1 MLITDAA
8 VREAAATLAESLG
21 GDWTLDP
28 EAPADGAAHL
38 IYSDGRAI
46 SFRPIF
52 GGATVQLW
60 ITGNAAPTLPDDATP
75 AELAAHEAH
84 IAARLPEGHRYNK
97 ATTLITDEEEDPAVI
112 ILRTLEDHL
121 LPAFEYK
128 PRYVGHRPWIDLFDN
143 ALAAVTAER
152 GAPPAAADEAQPE
165 ATVEPAPA
173 PEPGA
178 EAVAEPEPEAVADPE
193 PEPEAVADPDAE
205 VEREPEA
212 ESEVGP
218 PTGRSPQSQG
228 PAGEGHS
235 DHAST
240 PVDESQ
246 REDDPT
252 GGDAQPE
259 AAPNR
264 RPRKR
269 TPKRRP
275 RASTN

>member
-8 VREAAATLAESLG
+8 VRETAVTLTQRLG
-21 GDWTLDP
+21 GDWALDL

-38 IYSDGRAI
+38 IHGDGRAI

-60 ITGNAAPTLPDDATP
+60 ITGNAEPTLPIGATP
-75 AELAAHEAH
+75 AEQAAHEAH
-84 IAARLPEGHRYNK
+84 TAARLPEGHRYNK
-97 ATTLITDEEEDPAVI
+97 ATTLVTEEDEDPAVI

-152 GAPPAAADEAQPE
+152 DAPPASADLADE
-165 ATVEPAPA
+165 
-173 PEPGA
+173 
-178 EAVAEPEPEAVADPE
+178 AEPEPEVTPSTEGGSQPE
-193 PEPEAVADPDAE
+193 DI
-205 VEREPEA
+205 
-212 ESEVGP
+212 
-218 PTGRSPQSQG
+218 
-228 PAGEGHS
+228 AGEGGPNGG
-235 DHAST
+235 AT
-240 PVDESQ
+240 PAEETESIEA
-246 REDDPT
+246 RRAAEAT
-252 GGDAQPE
+252 PE
-259 AAPNR
+259 ATAEPATVEETSGQASEPPAAETSR

-275 RASTN
+275 KASTT

>member
-8 VREAAATLAESLG
+8 VRETAATLAQSLE
-21 GDWTLDP
+21 GDWILDP

-38 IYSDGRAI
+38 ISSDGRAI

-60 ITGNAAPTLPDDATP
+60 ITGNAAPTLLDDATP

-97 ATTLITDEEEDPAVI
+97 ATTLVTDDEEDPAVI

-152 GAPPAAADEAQPE
+152 GGLLAATAEAQPV
-165 ATVEPAPA
+165 ATTEPAPV
-173 PEPGA
+173 PEPGP
-178 EAVAEPEPEAVADPE
+178 EAVAEPEPE
-193 PEPEAVADPDAE
+193 PEPEAEVAPA
-205 VEREPEA
+205 PE
-212 ESEVGP
+212 
-218 PTGRSPQSQG
+218 RSPQSQE
-228 PAGEGHS
+228 PAGEDHS
-235 DHAST
+235 DDAPT
-240 PVDESQ
+240 PADESQ
-246 REDDPT
+246 RGGAPA
-252 GGDAQPE
+252 GGDTQPE

-275 RASTN
+275 KASSN

>member
-8 VREAAATLAESLG
+8 VRETAATLAQSLG
-21 GDWTLDP
+21 GDWILDP

-38 IYSDGRAI
+38 ISSDGRAI

-60 ITGNAAPTLPDDATP
+60 ITGNAAPTLLDDATP

-97 ATTLITDEEEDPAVI
+97 ATTLVTDDEEDPAVI

-152 GAPPAAADEAQPE
+152 GALPAATDEAQPV
-165 ATVEPAPA
+165 ATAEPAPA
-173 PEPGA
+173 PEPGP
-178 EAVAEPEPEAVADPE
+178 EAVAEPEPETE
-193 PEPEAVADPDAE
+193 PEVDPATE
-205 VEREPEA
+205 
-212 ESEVGP
+212 
-218 PTGRSPQSQG
+218 RSPQSQE
-228 PAGEGHS
+228 PAGEDHS
-235 DHAST
+235 DDAPT
-240 PVDESQ
+240 PADESQ
-246 REDDPT
+246 RGDAPA
-252 GGDAQPE
+252 GGDTQPE

-269 TPKRRP
+269 TSKRRP
-275 RASTN
+275 KASSN

>member
-8 VREAAATLAESLG
+8 VRETAATLAQSLG
-21 GDWTLDP
+21 GDWILDP

-38 IYSDGRAI
+38 ISSDGRAI

-60 ITGNAAPTLPDDATP
+60 ITGNAAPTLLDDATP

-97 ATTLITDEEEDPAVI
+97 ATTLITDDEEDPAVI

-128 PRYVGHRPWIDLFDN
+128 PRYVGHRPWIDLFEN

-152 GAPPAAADEAQPE
+152 GAPPAAADTGE
-165 ATVEPAPA
+165 
-173 PEPGA
+173 
-178 EAVAEPEPEAVADPE
+178 EPEPEAVEPEPEVDAGPEPQAAAEPE
-193 PEPEAVADPDAE
+193 PEPEPEPDAE
-205 VEREPEA
+205 VEREREPEV
-212 ESEVGP
+212 EPEVGP
-218 PTGRSPQSQG
+218 AVGESPQPQD
-228 PAGEGHS
+228 PAGESHS
-235 DHAST
+235 DGAST
-240 PVDESQ
+240 PATETQ
-246 REDDPT
+246 R
-252 GGDAQPE
+252 GDAQPE
-259 AAPNR
+259 EATNR

-269 TPKRRP
+269 NPKN
-275 RASTN
+275 RAAAAAADPAS

>member
-8 VREAAATLAESLG
+8 VRETAATLAQSLG

-60 ITGNAAPTLPDDATP
+60 ITGNAAPPLPDDVSP
-75 AELAAHEAH
+75 ADEAAHEAR

-97 ATTLITDEEEDPAVI
+97 ATTLVTEEEEDPAVI
-112 ILRTLEDHL
+112 ILRTVEDL

-152 GAPPAAADEAQPE
+152 GAPPASAEPADE
-165 ATVEPAPA
+165 
-173 PEPGA
+173 
-178 EAVAEPEPEAVADPE
+178 AEPEPDPE
-193 PEPEAVADPDAE
+193 PDE
-205 VEREPEA
+205 EA
-212 ESEVGP
+212 E
-218 PTGRSPQSQG
+218 
-228 PAGEGHS
+228 
-235 DHAST
+235 
-240 PVDESQ
+240 
-246 REDDPT
+246 
-252 GGDAQPE
+252 PE
-259 AAPNR
+259 AAPPTEEGAQPEGIAGEDGPDGGDSRAEEPESAEADQASEAAPEVTPEPAAVEEASGQASEQPAADMSR
-264 RPRKR
+264 RPRRR

-275 RASTN
+275 KASTA